1 MSGYPIELMT
11 FMTHSSK
18 LGTAV
23 VVSDPWSCNC
33 HAWSTVSLVFLG
45 FFALLSFNMLL
56 ICHDAPCRLAANGL
70 LKACW
75 TWMPSI
81 RTTKV
86 G

>member
-23 VVSDPWSCNC
+23 VVSGSHG
-33 HAWSTVSLVFLG
+33 HAWSTVSSAFLG